1 MGHRCINI
9 VSGADS
15 QCKQLCRGQI
25 RGTSDVPPK
34 PLRSV
39 VQGRRP
45 PQLRPGR
52 EAEHESKRDVRNEG
66 PSRWKLTQQ
75 GAMRGS
81 TTKVQTRSTRVGSIP
96 EEERDSRRAA
106 RQSAAEH
113 CVTFTLGRKGGPTR
127 SREGTQQ
134 LLAAAK
140 VQPATRHF
148 PPGSGQ
154 DEELE
159 EAREAER

>member
-1 MGHRCINI
+1 MGPWCII
-9 VSGADS
+9 ILSGADS
-15 QCKQLCRGQI
+15 QSKQLCRGQI

-81 TTKVQTRSTRVGSIP
+81 TTKVQSRSTRVGCIP
-96 EEERDSRRAA
+96 EEERGPRRAA

-113 CVTFTLGRKGGPTR
+113 CVTITLGRKDGPTR
-127 SREGTQQ
+127 SRAGTQKLWQ
-134 LLAAAK
+134 RQKSNPLPDTLPQGRVK
-140 VQPATRHF
+140 MKNWKRQEKQR
-148 PPGSGQ
+148 G
-154 DEELE
+154 
-159 EAREAER
+159 